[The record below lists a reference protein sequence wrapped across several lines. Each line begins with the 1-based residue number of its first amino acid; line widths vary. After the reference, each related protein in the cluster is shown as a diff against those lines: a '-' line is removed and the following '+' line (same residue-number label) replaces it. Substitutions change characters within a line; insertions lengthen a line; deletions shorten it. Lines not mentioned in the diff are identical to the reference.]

1 MWPEARIEESDHDN
15 STGVNMKLAKRV
27 GSLSSSPTMAVME
40 EAARLRADGRE
51 IIDFSIGEPD
61 FNTPENIKSKGHE
74 AIDRNFTR
82 YTPAAGIK
90 DLREAVVLKYKTQY
104 KVDYSVSEVAI
115 SCGAKHT
122 LFNLAFVLFEEGDE
136 VLLPV
141 PYWVTFPEQLKMVGT
156 TPIEVETF
164 EKDGFILRASALREK
179 VTPRTKAMIVNTP
192 NNPTGAVIPPSEVE
206 SILELALTHNL
217 LIIFDECYE
226 YFVFDGNTHASL
238 AQFAAKARHLSLLV
252 NTASKTYAMTGW
264 RIGYLIAPKQIITAV
279 NDLQSHSANPASVS
293 QKAAVE
299 SILGGQES
307 VKTMIAEY
315 ERRRKYVVE
324 RLNSIQ
330 GLTCASPG
338 GAFYAFPNVSHFLK
352 DSGVTNSLEFS
363 SALLRQGGV
372 AVVPGSAF
380 GKEGYVRISFAT
392 SMENL
397 EKGLDRME
405 KVLAG
410 M

>member
-1 MWPEARIEESDHDN
+1 
-15 STGVNMKLAKRV
+15 
-27 GSLSSSPTMAVME
+27 
-40 EAARLRADGRE
+40 
-51 IIDFSIGEPD
+51 
-61 FNTPENIKSKGHE
+61 
-74 AIDRNFTR
+74 
-82 YTPAAGIK
+82 
-90 DLREAVVLKYKTQY
+90 
-104 KVDYSVSEVAI
+104 VDYSVSEVAI

-141 PYWVTFPEQLKMVGT
+141 PYWVTFPEQLKMVGA

-164 EKDGFILRASALREK
+164 EKDGFILRASALRDK
-179 VTPRTKAMIVNTP
+179 ITPRTKAMIVNTP

-226 YFVFDGNTHASL
+226 YFVFDGNIHASL

>member
-1 MWPEARIEESDHDN
+1 
-15 STGVNMKLAKRV
+15 VKLAKRV
-27 GSLSSSPTMAVME
+27 ESLSSSPTMAVME
-40 EAARLRADGRE
+40 EAARLRAEGRE

-90 DLREAVVLKYKTQY
+90 DLREAVVLKYKKQY
-104 KVDYSVSEVAI
+104 NVDYSPAEVAI

-136 VLLPV
+136 ILLPV
-141 PYWVTFPEQLKMVGT
+141 PYWVTFPEQLKMVGA
-156 TPIEVETF
+156 TPVEVDTF
-164 EKDGFILRASALREK
+164 ERDGFILRASALRAK
-179 VTPRTKAMIVNTP
+179 ITPRTRAMIVNTP
-192 NNPTGAVIPPSEVE
+192 NNPTGAVIPPNEVE
-206 SILELALTHNL
+206 SILDLALAHNL

-226 YFVFDGNTHASL
+226 YFVFDGNTHTSL
-238 AQFAAKARHLSLLV
+238 AQFASKARHLSVLV

-264 RIGYLIAPKQIITAV
+264 RIGYLVAAKQIIKAV

-307 VKTMIAEY
+307 VETMIAEY

-330 GLTCASPG
+330 GLTCANPG
-338 GAFYAFPNVSHFLK
+338 GAFYAFPNVARFLK
-352 DSGVTNSLEFS
+352 GAGVSNSLEFS
-363 SALLRQGGV
+363 SFLLRQAGV

-380 GKEGYVRISFAT
+380 GKEGHIRISFAT

-397 EKGLDRME
+397 EKGLDRMA
-405 KVLAG
+405 KALAA